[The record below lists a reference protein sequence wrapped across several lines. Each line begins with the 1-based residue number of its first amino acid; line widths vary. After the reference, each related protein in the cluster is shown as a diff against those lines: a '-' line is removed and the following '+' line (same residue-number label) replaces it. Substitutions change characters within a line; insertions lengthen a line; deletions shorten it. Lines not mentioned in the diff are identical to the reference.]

1 MAMKKYFTQCTIL
14 SFFLLLGAPGSG
26 RVATDEAAAMTS
38 EITVRVY
45 NYAAVPEQRMARAQQ
60 HAAAVFAKAD
70 LQPRWVDCRLSGAE
84 PIKDAACEEP
94 LRPTDVVLRILPQ
107 KMAARLPVKAAI
119 CGFALPAKY
128 LGFGIATVLYQR
140 VDELVSRGSF
150 STDGNSAR
158 ALVLGYIIAHEV
170 GHLLL
175 GKGSHAARG
184 LMSFPWNKKELKEAA
199 WGGLLFTRGQKRRIQ
214 AALLERIVSPQD
226 FQRDLSS
233 RASR

>member
-1 MAMKKYFTQCTIL
+1 MKKYFTQCTIL

-158 ALVLGYIIAHEV
+158 AL
-170 GHLLL
+170 
-175 GKGSHAARG
+175 
-184 LMSFPWNKKELKEAA
+184 MSFPWNKKELKEAA

-214 AALLERIVSPQD
+214 AALLERIISPQD